1 MESTHRRGLRL
12 PQSGLRSTRGEY
24 IEREGRSGIYALQI
38 ALASVLLCV
47 VCFCLCLGYVDG
59 GAGGGGQTKPP
70 TVNGPYHTSG
80 TDQPTREGEREGEGG
95 TRPERERERARE
107 RARERSRD
115 GRRFGSAS
123 THDLPQTTGP
133 PTSPSQRSEAKRCKE
148 LPSPGS
154 NGPRACKAAKQDEI
168 TQTRQRSVSS
178 RWDAQVEQ

>member
-1 MESTHRRGLRL
+1 VESTHRRGLRL

-24 IEREGRSGIYALQI
+24 IEREGKSGIYALQI
-38 ALASVLLCV
+38 ALSPRCVALCGL
-47 VCFCLCLGYVDG
+47 FLSLPGLRGRG
-59 GAGGGGQTKPP
+59 GCRWGWADQAINGKRSIPYQWNRP
-70 TVNGPYHTSG
+70 TNPEGERDKTRE
-80 TDQPTREGEREGEGG
+80 REGER
-95 TRPERERERARE
+95 ARE
-107 RARERSRD
+107 SARERSRD